1 MGDIQTI
8 VLWALG
14 IAFSILGWI
23 CRSLYDAVEK
33 LKDDVAELPK
43 IYILKDDYKS
53 DIAEIKGML
62 GQIYTK
68 LDAKVNK
75 EDLK

>member
-1 MGDIQTI
+1 MGDIQNI

-14 IAFSILGWI
+14 IAFSVLGWI

-33 LKDDVAELPK
+33 LKDDVADLPK

-53 DIAEIKGML
+53 DISEIKAML
-62 GQIYTK
+62 GQIYNK
-68 LDAKVNK
+68 LDQKVDK
-75 EDLK
+75 